1 MHEKKTFRAPKK
13 KIEPPP
19 ATILGKRL
27 MGGQNVSF
35 DFGGGKRTIE
45 CALQN
50 QFWRPEK
57 AGFAWSVPVSSKE
70 NNRAK
75 TNGGGENVS

>member
-1 MHEKKTFRAPKK
+1 
-13 KIEPPP
+13 
-19 ATILGKRL
+19 
-27 MGGQNVSF
+27 MGGQNVSR

-50 QFWRPEK
+50 EFFWRPQRV
-57 AGFAWSVPVSSKE
+57 GFAWSEPVSSKE

-75 TNGGGENVS
+75 TNGGGGNVS